1 MERTAESAQEQAVV
15 ENLMD
20 KQAYR
25 IETSFMAAMDRFSS
39 ELRTLFQE
47 RMPIPASTT
56 PPGAGRR
63 SQECERLEPYGEG
76 SSHGTP
82 ARAPTS
88 GYGQNFQPPTN
99 GWGQSQP
106 TWANSGPTRP
116 SEMACS
122 PLHASYFGC
131 THPSWHE
138 QYACC
143 FVTTVRAEQ
152 PGHSISADAVIF
164 PGFSPPLR
172 CGRRNGTVHT
182 PRSNS
187 GRAYGTNRPN
197 DNGRTP
203 HPGGPST
210 KAAERWTTKPAAS
223 RSPAPRYTKPYPPE
237 IDRTPLPRN
246 YRLPEFTL
254 FSRDCHTS
262 SIEHI
267 GRFTAQCGEADSD
280 AHKLRL
286 FVHSLTGAAFSWFI
300 NLPPNSTN
308 REITVAEL
316 ARMSQ
321 ATDES
326 PCDYLQRFKT
336 CRNWCRTSLPERE
349 FVKMAEEGLEFE
361 YRKKFQ
367 GIEFRDMH
375 DLINKVERYA
385 SLLKEEMQKKTASKG
400 TYYRN
405 PIVSYAEADGPT
417 EAESEGIEVS
427 SAEVKIDEPFICKG
441 LVKADNSRT
450 KIPDAKFATRE
461 TKAYTFDLTRAE
473 AIFDLLLTEKKVK
486 LSFGHKIPK
495 PEELKGKTFC
505 KYHSSWSHN
514 TNNCV
519 VLRDVIQK
527 LIDENKLQ
535 FPEKPAMK
543 VDSKPFPPPTINMV
557 NAQLR

>member
-63 SQECERLEPYGEG
+63 SQESERLEPYGEG

-82 ARAPTS
+82 ARAPAS

-116 SEMACS
+116 SEMAYS
-122 PLHASYFGC
+122 PLHALAVTLGQNSPMNSTALHGGPVHTLAVH
-131 THPSWHE
+131 THPSM
-138 QYACC
+138 
-143 FVTTVRAEQ
+143 
-152 PGHSISADAVIF
+152 
-164 PGFSPPLR
+164 
-172 CGRRNGTVHT
+172 
-182 PRSNS
+182 SN
-187 GRAYGTNRPN
+187 T
-197 DNGRTP
+197 
-203 HPGGPST
+203 
-210 KAAERWTTKPAAS
+210 PAAS
-223 RSPAPRYTKPYPPE
+223 SQQYGQSNPIISSLQTPLSPPDSQLQYGAANATVPCAHLGHTQGVSLAPTGPTITTETPIHAAQQQRPQNDGQLHKQQQNQRPTTTQAEAPARGLRFEDVRRMIEDGLAQRRPEAPRYTRPYPPE
-237 IDRTPLPRN
+237 IDRILLPRN

-254 FSRDCHTS
+254 FSGDGHTS

-267 GRFTAQCGEADSD
+267 GRFTAQSGEADSD

-300 NLPPNSTN
+300 NLPPNSVRDWSDMERTFHEHFYQTN

-326 PCDYLQRFKT
+326 PRDYLQRFKT

-375 DLINKVERYA
+375 DLTNKVDQYA
-385 SLLKEEMQKKTASKG
+385 SLLKEEAQKKAASKG

-441 LVKADNSRT
+441 LVKADNSHT
-450 KIPDAKFATRE
+450 KLPDAKFAT
-461 TKAYTFDLTRAE
+461 
-473 AIFDLLLTEKKVK
+473 
-486 LSFGHKIPK
+486 
-495 PEELKGKTFC
+495 
-505 KYHSSWSHN
+505 
-514 TNNCV
+514 
-519 VLRDVIQK
+519 
-527 LIDENKLQ
+527 
-535 FPEKPAMK
+535 
-543 VDSKPFPPPTINMV
+543 
-557 NAQLR
+557 